1 MQQINTLRYGPFTT
15 EVFVRDNVNEFL
27 QEGDEVVDLTDFD
40 QDEWYQSWLL
50 KHLDK
55 DKDGVPD
62 LRFGKDFK
70 LIYSNLIQNPEDYMD
85 VEDILEEL
93 GLSEDDLIFD
103 GSKTIFKDVLTD
115 AQKTKFWVRWIV
127 VKKR

>member
-1 MQQINTLRYGPFTT
+1 M
-15 EVFVRDNVNEFL
+15 RDNVNEFL